1 MEYTNKAHHKTGREG
16 RGNNTSSRVTRENL
30 KCWALWCTLALY
42 SQPMRLK
49 KYFHSISVLGSL
61 QVTAARRGVLC
72 QGVGTANTSG
82 WCRKWLLQYWCST
95 DTHEWHP
102 SDGLACCRTLAHQ
115 AGRKLGWHH
124 TPRPD
129 NVLCQ
134 MFITLNT
141 ILADFHSIRFLYFTS
156 SLELVIDW
164 LTTNML
170 IPSAIYILDCFIL
183 MWMSCCA
190 KHCISCWTDYVFLV
204 FSECLEASI
213 HPLLPVH
220 NQ

>member
-1 MEYTNKAHHKTGREG
+1 
-16 RGNNTSSRVTRENL
+16 
-30 KCWALWCTLALY
+30 
-42 SQPMRLK
+42 MRLK
-49 KYFHSISVLGSL
+49 KYFHSVSVLGSL

-170 IPSAIYILDCFIL
+170 IPSAIYNTRLFYTYVNVMLCQALHFMLDWLCFFGVF
-183 MWMSCCA
+183 WMP
-190 KHCISCWTDYVFLV
+190 W
-204 FSECLEASI
+204 SI
-213 HPLLPVH
+213 HPSTVTGS
-220 NQ
+220 